1 MLRKSIF
8 GISVI
13 LIVFPLPVRA
23 FPNDSQIAQAA
34 RRICNTPRN
43 SSESLES
50 IFMRSRGRWLY
61 DQTLSIEEAKNEEQ
75 QTNLYNL
82 VVQKAYDNCPLR
94 VLEISNNYQFNV
106 PENSK

>member
-1 MLRKSIF
+1 MLLKYIL

-23 FPNDSQIAQAA
+23 FPSDSQIEEAAQ
-34 RRICNTPRN
+34 RICNTPRD

-50 IFMRSRGRWLY
+50 IFLRSRGKWVY
-61 DQTLSIEEAKNEEQ
+61 DKILTVEDIRNEEK

-94 VLEISNNYQFNV
+94 TYEISNNYQFNI
-106 PENSK
+106 PKDSE